1 MKKKILFFTLVLSC
15 LTALPAAAQM
25 FGDGFYR
32 VQNYNTK
39 RYITIVDNKSY
50 TSKNSGQPELGALL
64 TYSDPDYVRSTPSSI
79 VYISSIT
86 ADGAGYSCN
95 IAGQGT
101 SVYELVGEK
110 INIAPSK
117 SVSGTYRCYG
127 SYKGNIIYLSDDNY
141 GEPDPGWVE
150 SSSSP
155 NKDWSVLPIS
165 SSTDNY
171 AAVKPTVSAGGK
183 NYANYF
189 SGFGSKA
196 VSAGVKFYYIC
207 SIEGGKAL
215 YKEITGT
222 VPHTTPIIVEC
233 PSTNIADNK
242 IEPVFTYDSN
252 YSDNLLGGVFFHLT
266 NFGQHHNIVSYDAN
280 TMRVLGVCSDGSVG
294 FVTKSAADF
303 EDGALPANSCY
314 LKVPAGSPA
323 ELPLMSYESYVSG
336 VKGVQVEDNKVD
348 DITTLSG
355 VTVRK
360 KATSTAGLRP
370 GVYIWN
376 KKKIVVK

>member
-1 MKKKILFFTLVLSC
+1 MKKNILFSLVLSC
-15 LTALPAAAQM
+15 LTVLPAAAQM
-25 FGDGFYR
+25 FGEGFYR

-50 TSKNSGQPELGALL
+50 TVKNSGNPELGALL
-64 TYSDPDYVRSTPSSI
+64 TYTDPDYVRSTPSSI
-79 VYISSIT
+79 VYISSIKPS
-86 ADGAGYSCN
+86 GAGYSCN

-101 SVYELVGEK
+101 SVFDMLAETIY
-110 INIAPSK
+110 IAPNK
-117 SVSGTYRCYG
+117 SVSGLYRCYG
-127 SYKGNIIYLSDDNY
+127 SYKGNILYLADDNY

-150 SSSSP
+150 TTSDA
-155 NKDWSVLPIS
+155 NRDWLVLPVS
-165 SSTDNY
+165 ASTDNF
-171 AAVKPTVSAGGK
+171 AAVKPTFSAGGK
-183 NYANYF
+183 NYANQF

-196 VSAGVKFYYIC
+196 VSEGVKFYYIC

-215 YKEITGT
+215 YNEITGT
-222 VPHTTPIIVEC
+222 VPHSTPIIVEC

-323 ELPLMSYESYVSG
+323 ELPLMSYEAYVSG

>member
-1 MKKKILFFTLVLSC
+1 MKKNILFSLVLSC
-15 LTALPAAAQM
+15 LTVLPAAAQM
-25 FGDGFYR
+25 FGEGFYR

-50 TSKNSGQPELGALL
+50 TVKNSGNPELGALL
-64 TYSDPDYVRSTPSSI
+64 SYGDIDYVRSTPSTI
-79 VYISSIT
+79 VYINDIGP
-86 ADGAGYSCN
+86 DGAGYSCN
-95 IAGQGT
+95 IWGQGT
-101 SVYELVGEK
+101 SVFELAGMK
-110 INIAPSK
+110 INVAPSK
-117 SVSGTYRCYG
+117 SVSNAYRCYG
-127 SYKGNIIYLSDDNY
+127 SYKGNIIYLSDEDDIY
-141 GEPDPGWVE
+141 DPGGIMSTQKV
-150 SSSSP
+150 
-155 NKDWSVLPIS
+155 NLDWYVIPIS
-165 SSTDNY
+165 SASDNY
-171 AAVKPTVSAGGK
+171 TTVKPTVSAGGK

-222 VPHTTPIIVEC
+222 VPHSTPIIVEC
-233 PSTNIADNK
+233 PSTNLADNK

-252 YSDNLLGGVFFHLT
+252 YSDNLLDGVFYHIKK
-266 NFGQHHNIVSYDAN
+266 GKHNNLVAYDAN

-303 EDGALPANSCY
+303 DKGALPANSCY

>member
-1 MKKKILFFTLVLSC
+1 M
-15 LTALPAAAQM
+15 
-25 FGDGFYR
+25 
-32 VQNYNTK
+32 
-39 RYITIVDNKSY
+39 
-50 TSKNSGQPELGALL
+50 
-64 TYSDPDYVRSTPSSI
+64 
-79 VYISSIT
+79 
-86 ADGAGYSCN
+86 
-95 IAGQGT
+95 
-101 SVYELVGEK
+101 
-110 INIAPSK
+110 
-117 SVSGTYRCYG
+117 
-127 SYKGNIIYLSDDNY
+127 
-141 GEPDPGWVE
+141 
-150 SSSSP
+150 
-155 NKDWSVLPIS
+155 
-165 SSTDNY
+165 
-171 AAVKPTVSAGGK
+171 
-183 NYANYF
+183 
-189 SGFGSKA
+189 
-196 VSAGVKFYYIC
+196 KFYYIC

-252 YSDNLLGGVFFHLT
+252 YSDNLLDGVFYHIKKGKHDNL
-266 NFGQHHNIVSYDAN
+266 VAYDAN

-303 EDGALPANSCY
+303 DKGALPASSCY

>member
-1 MKKKILFFTLVLSC
+1 MKKNILFSLVLSC
-15 LTALPAAAQM
+15 LTVLPAAAQI
-25 FGDGFYR
+25 FGEGFYR
-32 VQNYNTK
+32 IQNVGTK
-39 RYITIVDNKSY
+39 RYIGIVDNASY
-50 TSKNSGQPELGALL
+50 TQTNAGNPELGALL
-64 TYSDPDYVRSTPSSI
+64 SYGDLDYVRSTPSTI
-79 VYISSIT
+79 VYINDIT
-86 ADGAGYSCN
+86 PDGAGYSCN
-95 IAGQGT
+95 IWAQGT
-101 SVYELVGEK
+101 SVYELAGMK
-110 INIAPSK
+110 INVAPSK
-117 SVSGTYRCYG
+117 SVANSYRCYG
-127 SYKGNIIYLSDDNY
+127 SYKGNIIYLSDEDDIY
-141 GEPDPGWVE
+141 DPGMIMSTQKV
-150 SSSSP
+150 
-155 NKDWSVLPIS
+155 NLDWYVVPIS
-165 SSTDNY
+165 SGTDNY
-171 AAVKPTVSAGGK
+171 TTVNPSVSAGGK

-196 VSAGVKFYYIC
+196 VSEGVKFYYIC

-252 YSDNLLGGVFFHLT
+252 YSDNLLDGVFYHIKKGKHDNL
-266 NFGQHHNIVSYDAN
+266 VAYDAN

-303 EDGALPANSCY
+303 DKGALPANSCY

-323 ELPLMSYESYVSG
+323 ELPLMSYEAYVSG

>member
-1 MKKKILFFTLVLSC
+1 M
-15 LTALPAAAQM
+15 
-25 FGDGFYR
+25 
-32 VQNYNTK
+32 
-39 RYITIVDNKSY
+39 
-50 TSKNSGQPELGALL
+50 
-64 TYSDPDYVRSTPSSI
+64 
-79 VYISSIT
+79 
-86 ADGAGYSCN
+86 
-95 IAGQGT
+95 
-101 SVYELVGEK
+101 K
-110 INIAPSK
+110 INVAPSK
-117 SVSGTYRCYG
+117 SVANSYRCYG
-127 SYKGNIIYLSDDNY
+127 SYKGNIIYLSDEDDIL
-141 GEPDPGWVE
+141 DPGMIMSTQKV
-150 SSSSP
+150 
-155 NKDWSVLPIS
+155 NLDWYVVPIS
-165 SSTDNY
+165 SGTDNY
-171 AAVKPTVSAGGK
+171 TTVNPSVSAGGK

-196 VSAGVKFYYIC
+196 VSEGVKFYYIC

-252 YSDNLLGGVFFHLT
+252 YSDNLLDGVFYHIKK
-266 NFGQHHNIVSYDAN
+266 GKHNNLVAYDAN

-294 FVTKSAADF
+294 FVTKSADDF
-303 EDGALPANSCY
+303 DKGALPANSCY

-323 ELPLMSYESYVSG
+323 ELPLMSYEAYVSG